1 MSFNAFNVVLKS
13 QYVSHLCIVNGNKG
27 DASGQRLAQLM
38 FLEYV
43 HGIIF
48 DVAQAASRSFLT
60 RVHTLFLLS
69 VFFKLWDENKHVL
82 QILCTNYTPKKGIVR
97 KQH

>member
-13 QYVSHLCIVNGNKG
+13 QYASHLCIVNGNKG

-69 VFFKLWDENKHVL
+69 VFLNCGTK
-82 QILCTNYTPKKGIVR
+82 TNTFYKYYARTTRQQKAS
-97 KQH
+97 